1 MSEKVKNNMQELEFL
16 SLEMKATLNNLHRLK
31 KKRTILRKEK
41 EVIKETRINT
51 KREGNDSNFRIKK
64 NKKLFNIVIF
74 LDSNH
79 LDIR

>member
-1 MSEKVKNNMQELEFL
+1 MQELEFL